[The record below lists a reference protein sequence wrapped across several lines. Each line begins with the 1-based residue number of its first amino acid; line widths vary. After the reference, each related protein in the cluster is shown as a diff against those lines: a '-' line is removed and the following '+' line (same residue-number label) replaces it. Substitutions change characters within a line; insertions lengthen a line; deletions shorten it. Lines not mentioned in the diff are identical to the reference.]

1 MSGGDIEKGA
11 NASESLRFQDFFS
24 SYFLRIFGDS
34 LSARFS
40 NFLLAS
46 LFGSFALGTSAII
59 YLYEQDMASREDVEV
74 VQKSKIILSAVRA
87 NDKSNPLVLWKSIQ
101 ELLSENRDGQTGN
114 FYIFVDLNSS
124 NIYFPRN
131 VDLAIKSG
139 IFSHFSEVPY
149 LDLGIHQHEGHILS
163 LDNSLGENIRFE
175 LRGSEVSAVGSVYY
189 IKNITYES
197 NRVGNLLAISLLYWF
212 VAFIVFKL
220 LSDLVSRELTRPIKR
235 LTEKAEVVDVDNLD
249 DLIISTNE
257 MDPIEIHQT
266 AYAFNGLADRL
277 RISINQQKS
286 FASVVSHELRTPL
299 SLVAGYTSRL
309 RRDYASFPD
318 RAKKSADKL
327 KEEVE
332 LMSRLVDSLLEISRL
347 DSNVSPPVLVETLL
361 NDLIRDAV
369 EVIESAVHR
378 TIKLHIPDVPVK
390 VKTDPAKLKHILLN
404 LCENAAKYSQN
415 NTKIEIN
422 LTLSE
427 NVFAI
432 VSVRD
437 HGVGIKSEE
446 LPYIFDRF
454 YRGASARSSGVSG
467 SGLGLSIVKA
477 LVETLGATIR
487 ASSEVGRGSEF
498 EIVWAC
504 CSCEGS

>member
-59 YLYEQDMASREDVEV
+59 YLYEEDMASREDVEV
-74 VQKSKIILSAVRA
+74 VKKSKIILSAVRA
-87 NDKSNPLVLWKSIQ
+87 NDKSNSNPLVLWESIQ

-139 IFSHFSEVPY
+139 IIRHFSEVPY
-149 LDLGIHQHEGHILS
+149 LGIHQHDGHILS

-309 RRDYASFPD
+309 RRDYASLPD

-378 TIKLHIPDVPVK
+378 TIELHIPDVPVK

-498 EIVWAC
+498 EIVWTC

>member
-11 NASESLRFQDFFS
+11 KASKSLSFQDFFA
-24 SYFLRIFGDS
+24 SYFLRLFGDS

-59 YLYEQDMASREDVEV
+59 YLYEEDLASRADVEV
-74 VQKSKIILSAVRA
+74 AQKSKVILSRVRD
-87 NDKSNPLVLWKSIQ
+87 NDTSSHVSLKKSIQ
-101 ELLSENRDGQTGN
+101 GLLSQGQDGITGD
-114 FYIFVDLNSS
+114 FYIYVDRNHSNS
-124 NIYFPRN
+124 YFPVN
-131 VDLAIKSG
+131 VDRAIKSG
-139 IFSHFSEVPY
+139 INHHFSLQKQLE
-149 LDLGIHQHEGHILS
+149 IHQHVGHVLS
-163 LDNSLGENIRFE
+163 FKNGLGEDIRFE
-175 LRGSEVSAVGSVYY
+175 LRGGAESADGSVYY
-189 IKNITYES
+189 AKNITYEA
-197 NRVGNLLAISLLYWF
+197 NRVANLLSVSLVYWF
-212 VAFIVFKL
+212 VAFVVFKL
-220 LSDLVSRELTRPIKR
+220 LCDLVSRELTRPIKR
-235 LTEKAEVVDVDNLD
+235 LTEKAEVVDVNNLD

-277 RISINQQKS
+277 RVSINQQKS

-299 SLVAGYTSRL
+299 SLVTGYTSRL
-309 RRDYASFPD
+309 RRDYASFPV

-332 LMSRLVDSLLEISRL
+332 LMSHLVDSLLEITKL
-347 DSNVSPPVLVETLL
+347 DANINPPLLVETSL

-369 EVIESAVHR
+369 EGIESAVHR
-378 TIKLHIPDVPVK
+378 TIKLHIPTERVK

-404 LCENAAKYSQN
+404 LCENAAKYSEDH
-415 NTKIEIN
+415 TKIEID
-422 LTLSE
+422 LALS
-427 NVFAI
+427 VGGFAV

-437 HGVGIKSEE
+437 QGIGIKSEE

-454 YRGASARSSGVSG
+454 YRSASARSSGVSG

-477 LVETLGATIR
+477 LVQSLGATIR
-487 ASSEVGRGSEF
+487 ASSEVGKGSEF
-498 EIVWAC
+498 EIVWAGS
-504 CSCEGS
+504 SCEGS

>member
-11 NASESLRFQDFFS
+11 NASESLTFQNFFA

-59 YLYEQDMASREDVEV
+59 YLYEEDMASREDVEV

-87 NDKSNPLVLWKSIQ
+87 NDKSNPLVLRKSIQ

-124 NIYFPRN
+124 NIYFPGN

-139 IFSHFSEVPY
+139 IIRHFSEVPY
-149 LDLGIHQHEGHILS
+149 LGIHQHEGHILS

-309 RRDYASFPD
+309 RRDYASLPD

-369 EVIESAVHR
+369 EAIESAVHR
-378 TIKLHIPDVPVK
+378 TIELHIPDVPVK

-415 NTKIEIN
+415 NTKIEIH

-437 HGVGIKSEE
+437 HGFGIKSDE

-477 LVETLGATIR
+477 LVENLGATIR

-498 EIVWAC
+498 EIVWTC